1 MASTMKRSSRFALLA
16 ALCAAG
22 GCLAPDEDQN
32 LVPPT
37 ADEDDN
43 LPRTRV
49 QVAGNDVAIH
59 LETMGDPANPAL
71 FVMHGSLADFR
82 ALRPFEALADDYYVV
97 MWDQRGNGLS
107 QRIDE
112 SEISDE
118 AMVEEIDAVKAQYSP
133 DAPVTLL
140 GHSFGAMYA
149 SLYMSVRPENV
160 RQAVLIEPAGLNGQI
175 FDATF
180 DDVFDQKLFDQA
192 SNATAWETEVFAP
205 ADHEE
210 MDYEALAL
218 LRNGNLLQYFCDP
231 GSPPELPV
239 WRVGAY
245 FDYFRNKKLRSGG
258 GFSFDYASG
267 LAGFT
272 DEVLILGSE
281 CSALGADFQ
290 RTHNQ
295 PLFPNAT
302 VVEIPGVGHRM
313 FVEDFDAVLAAV
325 RAYLVP

>member
-1 MASTMKRSSRFALLA
+1 MSTTTTGRLLA
-16 ALCAAG
+16 LVALVGSGAG
-22 GCLAPDEDQN
+22 CIAPDEEQA

-43 LPRTRV
+43 LPRTRIV
-49 QVAGNDVAIH
+49 VAGHDVAVH
-59 LETMGDPANPAL
+59 LETMGDPTSPAL

-118 AMVEEIDAVKAQYSP
+118 AMVEEIDALKAQYSP
-133 DAPVTLL
+133 NAPVTLL

-149 SLYMSVRPENV
+149 SLYMSRRPENV
-160 RQAVLIEPAGLNGQI
+160 RQAVLMEPAGLNGSI

-180 DDVFDQKLFDQA
+180 DDVFERDLFDHDWNA
-192 SNATAWETEVFAP
+192 SGWETEVFAP

-218 LRNGNLLQYFCDP
+218 LQNGNLLNYYCDAA
-231 GSPPELPV
+231 SPPELPV

-245 FDYFRNKKLRSGG
+245 YDYFRNDKLRSGG
-258 GFSFDYASG
+258 SFSFDYASG
-267 LAGFT
+267 LAAFT

-290 RTHNQ
+290 RQYNQ

-302 VVEIPGVGHRM
+302 VVDIPGTGHRM
-313 FVEDFDAVLAAV
+313 FVEDFETVLAQV
-325 RAYLVP
+325 RAYLAP